1 MYEQRRKALEQKRR
15 ARLEREEAMR
25 AQEYE
30 RLGLA
35 RGNSRVAV
43 GLVLEEDVDDGGHTS
58 REPAPSSLK
67 PERHDVLR
75 SKYDMILPVC
85 PYSRSQLLRILSTAF
100 RDLPRADQTA
110 RKLLSKY
117 HDRLSFAAQ
126 QRADGKSTASDDQ
139 AAASEGGIAT
149 ATGTPG
155 AKRGAGKA
163 ETTGGGFGVI
173 VARSRQPEASQ
184 AHDDS
189 DAMEGVAQEL
199 LSKPAQRTAETITKE
214 RINRAY
220 QDRADGRKG
229 GIGIPELLAAMDAP
243 TSNSSHIDRG
253 KLSAMAGRDSHM
265 VLAVYPSVP
274 VPTTSTDRLRAK
286 LLERTSQLRRDW
298 ENYTTKLGLSRFNY
312 SQTTMVL
319 HDGMEQRFETPVLR
333 VELERELDRL
343 LLAQVFEREQVEQ
356 TLKQQRKVA
365 EEQLALIEGD
375 LARERAL
382 QRREALLAG
391 VRKAEAEKAAQLMM
405 QLIDFDDRQQRK
417 AVRHLRPVKDAVL
430 VSSEVDKHLQARERE
445 EAQRRLQRGKGPK
458 LGRDAAGLPS
468 GVAAIAAGEASNVP
482 IEVEDNV
489 RRLGAVI
496 KWG

>member
-1 MYEQRRKALEQKRR
+1 MAGFANDQFVMEMKKQVARRRREKREHVRAEREERRRALAAKFGVHGASRSYMIAPQTGRSRSPPVTARVTTDRSASPEGSPGDGSDSRSGSRQGTSHSNRGRRESVHSDIGPEDEFVEPYSGSDVETHLTAAKTEDVAMYEQRRKALEQKRR

-312 SQTTMVL
+312 SQTTMVRACIYPL
-319 HDGMEQRFETPVLR
+319 AART
-333 VELERELDRL
+333 LE
-343 LLAQVFEREQVEQ
+343 
-356 TLKQQRKVA
+356 
-365 EEQLALIEGD
+365 
-375 LARERAL
+375 
-382 QRREALLAG
+382 
-391 VRKAEAEKAAQLMM
+391 
-405 QLIDFDDRQQRK
+405 
-417 AVRHLRPVKDAVL
+417 
-430 VSSEVDKHLQARERE
+430 
-445 EAQRRLQRGKGPK
+445 
-458 LGRDAAGLPS
+458 
-468 GVAAIAAGEASNVP
+468 
-482 IEVEDNV
+482 
-489 RRLGAVI
+489 
-496 KWG
+496 